1 MAAVV
6 EKAQELV
13 EKVTGT
19 GESKSARKKKAKA
32 EAAATTDTNGSA
44 AVPQNGSKEA
54 SAIAEIDN
62 SSENAYVKELQK
74 SIRNINKKLSGM
86 QKTDVVISEN
96 PGVSLDDLVAQRKI
110 NQDQKAAALKKPGL
124 QAQLVDLE
132 ERIEH
137 YRKFDAD
144 YQSKLIKQRD
154 ELTAAHQQET
164 EKLRNDLRLESVSA
178 TTAELRK
185 KLLTFSQFLRAAAAK
200 RTVEEDADSEE
211 SKAFEGALLSVYGG
225 DNKAV
230 DAALSIIEGSSE
242 QVIDINGYPL
252 NFNYAQ
258 VKQAAV
264 EHAPYQ
270 AEEAWLDQ
278 VAEATGGEA
287 GSDPTIV
294 NAGLT
299 ELEAPNQ
306 PNGHLEP
313 QVEASAAGQVNS
325 GDAAGNTAGE
335 RWDNNAAGASGGA
348 EHGLDE
354 SYEVIPRPA
363 DEVDMPAPAAQAP
376 PQQPQSSSWADDVTS
391 HQEAASGN
399 VAGEAWD
406 TKAPGEQADNNDW
419 AQENVAVPNGATDD
433 GFHEVA
439 GRSRGRGGPRGR
451 GGDSGEFRGR
461 GGRRGNF
468 RGRGGEGESRGRGGF
483 RGGRGDGEP
492 RGGRGGGGRGRGGPR
507 GGSDGGAAAPRS

>member
-252 NFNYAQ
+252 NFNC
-258 VKQAAV
+258 
-264 EHAPYQ
+264 
-270 AEEAWLDQ
+270 
-278 VAEATGGEA
+278 
-287 GSDPTIV
+287 
-294 NAGLT
+294 
-299 ELEAPNQ
+299 
-306 PNGHLEP
+306 
-313 QVEASAAGQVNS
+313 
-325 GDAAGNTAGE
+325 
-335 RWDNNAAGASGGA
+335 
-348 EHGLDE
+348 E
-354 SYEVIPRPA
+354 SSP
-363 DEVDMPAPAAQAP
+363 
-376 PQQPQSSSWADDVTS
+376 S
-391 HQEAASGN
+391 
-399 VAGEAWD
+399 
-406 TKAPGEQADNNDW
+406 
-419 AQENVAVPNGATDD
+419 
-433 GFHEVA
+433 
-439 GRSRGRGGPRGR
+439 SRGRQTR
-451 GGDSGEFRGR
+451 
-461 GGRRGNF
+461 
-468 RGRGGEGESRGRGGF
+468 
-483 RGGRGDGEP
+483 
-492 RGGRGGGGRGRGGPR
+492 
-507 GGSDGGAAAPRS
+507 ALA